1 MMGMRAA
8 LASVILLMLINLS
21 VVSATT
27 TVTFQPGAYIIDMS
41 TAPPALNY
49 ANGLKPYGLVYDL
62 IINKQIPVS
71 WAINPTKAKDGVD
84 FTVPSGTGAGSY
96 RGGSFIIPV
105 EYASDALTTLNYWKN
120 TKLVKV
126 VGPTTAAFSAP
137 IYENLT
143 SFPNAVLDE
152 QNGDKIEAAFYDY
165 SEVPMTS
172 YRIGSPEDLTEC
184 DDIYAM
190 PHADPQDWALSTQNI
205 FKNFINAGGDLWAAC
220 HAVSA
225 LEADTPDYLAL
236 YYLSQSGL
244 IPWGDHDDATPPYQY
259 NASSATHPI
268 MQFIGRLDNSLS
280 DGSEQVYI
288 PDTTPTGNNW
298 RGSTTVAVWD
308 PDQADIVGPPARPG
322 ILAAKV
328 AYGYAEGNSS
338 KGFIVY
344 EASHTIA
351 SGNISED
358 VCAAR
363 VYGNFVLFSGILHK
377 VNLTANV
384 PTKMLS
390 GSSGP
395 VNVSIQMGTGTP
407 PYTVKW
413 SSSCGGSFANPTQ
426 IVSPPPYTASTT
438 FTAPTVTAVTACIIR
453 VTVTDYCGR
462 RNFVALPVTI
472 YPVMMTLTKT
482 DYRQAVQKEELL
494 PYRIYYNNTG
504 PITAESVVI
513 TDLLPKGLTYIPT
526 AYPAPASVTYNGIVN
541 GTTTLVWNLGDVPA
555 GASKLIRLNA
565 TVNLTATSPIV
576 DNVQSRAYIAGMGPV
591 YRTAKDTDILSP
603 ITKEVNKTTA
613 AAGDY
618 LNYSMCA
625 RYDDPFLL
633 INATVKDTIPDYT
646 TYVINSSNAGGIYFP
661 GNKTIVWQLGSN
673 EPGISSSTKPG
684 TNVIKIYSIYDTY
697 TRSGGTADTNYGA
710 STTLQMSSGDR
721 RSLLYFPISSIPPSA
736 TINSA
741 SFYGYFSTAVNGATV
756 NIYNMS
762 KYWCGQADQCSCTGK
777 IAEGIVCNVQP
788 DTLARGRGAVWGYYS
803 YNKNAPSCAWTA
815 AGGDYDKVNSYGT
828 FVPSAAGVF
837 NNTTVTSLVSG
848 WKSGAIPNYGI
859 LLEYSKD
866 EAGGNYVELYSKESA
881 GTANDPY
888 LLIFYTG
895 AAGSPLKIYPRN
907 DTYIRQDDALKNY
920 GTCGYMRMDGGTT
933 TARRPMLYFDISGIP
948 AGATITNAYLNLW
961 VNVAGTGGTA
971 TVRRMTRNWC
981 PVTNCQCQGLV
992 VEGKLN
998 GAEPDTVAEGYG
1010 ATWNNYMSNLKSTAC
1025 RWNTLGGDYY
1035 TTTTRGT
1042 ILLSNNT
1049 AGWRSGSVIGLVQGW
1064 YNWYYGVGTNPIPV
1078 QGIALTSTSGTPIIQ
1093 SREGANKPYILVNYT
1108 IGQGTNISITARP
1121 LLSCEGG
1128 QIVVNMSVNSS
1139 VAMPTLV
1146 APESLLFD
1154 SYNASLT
1161 LASGPTPPSYTNVP
1175 ALSNRYFN
1183 YVYNVDAGDYPGS
1196 VAFSGKPS
1204 FPTYFATA
1212 TSNRLLVT
1220 PLLTYAVQI
1229 NPYPATPITVN
1240 FIPNTARFM
1249 DEAVVPSG
1257 VDSNEVVT
1265 NLFWPPNIQVTK
1277 SANISS
1283 GVKCNNVLFSLAV
1296 KNTGLANL
1304 VTVEVVDTLPEGLEY
1319 ISSFN
1324 GSDNGQIITWA
1335 NIGPMIPGQTKTL
1348 TFVGHITGDA
1358 FGLLNNTVWV
1368 KGTTINGNNVTNSSY
1383 YVVQALRTDI
1393 SGTKTPDIAQGPP
1406 STIVNYTVTMTNS
1419 GEATL
1424 SPAIMKDIFPHGMAF
1439 VNSTP
1444 APSYSNPAHD
1454 TYFWNYTSLAPG
1466 ETKTVYMNVHLDG
1479 EYYGELCNPVYFTGK
1494 TPSGLSII
1502 NSTRG
1507 CVYCQEPKISL
1518 NKSSNYASGDKCNI
1532 NYSLNVTNTGEVPLY
1547 SISLVDYLPAGMQYL
1562 SSTGGGSNVS
1572 NTITWPAF
1580 GPLSPGSSQLFYVL
1594 AKIKHSAD
1602 GPQENEANATGRSST
1617 GWNYS
1622 SEDWENFT
1630 AHAVALEIEKG
1641 ASPNEAAVMQNITF
1655 TINVTN
1661 AGNGRLDLVEVQD
1674 ILPVGLAYVD
1684 DNQTPK
1690 GTVTGS
1696 IITWPNVGPLEAGEY
1711 ANISLIVQANGAASG
1726 PLLNLAEAT
1735 GDPEVGCPITA
1746 EDNET
1751 VTIFANAN
1759 FTVVKTALN
1768 ESVEPGDNAVFIINV
1783 TNTGEAALPTVRVVD
1798 ILPIGLT
1805 YVSDNSTPPATVSGQ
1820 LVTWNNVG
1828 PLAAGASKFI
1838 QIIAKVVL

>member
-1 MMGMRAA
+1 MMRMRAA
-8 LASVILLMLINLS
+8 LASVILLMLLNLS
-21 VVSATT
+21 VVNATT
-27 TVTFQPGAYIIDMS
+27 TVTFQPGAYIIDMGS
-41 TAPPALNY
+41 SPYTY

-62 IINKQIPVS
+62 IINKQVPVS
-71 WAINPTKAKDGVD
+71 WAISPTKSKDGID

-105 EYASDALTTLNYWKN
+105 EFAGDALTTLNYWKN

-126 VGPTTAAFSAP
+126 VGPTTAAFTAP

-165 SEVPMTS
+165 SEVPMSS

-184 DDIYAM
+184 DDLYAM

-205 FKNFINAGGDLWAAC
+205 FKNFINNGGDLWAAC

-225 LEADTPDYLAL
+225 MEADTPDYLAL

-244 IPWGDHDDATPPYQY
+244 IPWGDHDDADPPYSY
-259 NASSATHPI
+259 NASSAIHPI
-268 MQFIGRLDNSLS
+268 MQFIGKLDNSLS

-288 PDTTPTGNNW
+288 PDTGSNW

-308 PDQADIVGPPARPG
+308 PDQDDIVGPPARPG

-338 KGFIVY
+338 MGFIVY
-344 EASHTIA
+344 EGSHTIA

-363 VYGNFVLFSGILHK
+363 VYGNFVLYSGIMHRP
-377 VNLTANV
+377 NLTANV
-384 PTKMLS
+384 PPKMLS

-395 VNVSIQMGTGTP
+395 VNVSIEMGTGTP
-407 PYTVKW
+407 NYTVKW

-426 IVSPPPYTASTT
+426 IVSSPPYTASTT
-438 FTAPTVTAVTACIIR
+438 FTAPMVTAVTPCIIR
-453 VTVTDYCGR
+453 VTVTDACGR

-482 DYRQAVQKEELL
+482 DFKQAVQKEELL

-504 PITAESVVI
+504 PITAESVIV
-513 TDLLPKGLTYIPT
+513 TDLLPLGVTYIPT
-526 AYPAPASVTYNGIVN
+526 AYPAPSSVTYNGN
-541 GTTTLVWNLGDVPA
+541 GTTTLIWNLGDVPA
-555 GASKLIRLNA
+555 GGSRLMRLNA

-591 YRTAKDTDILSP
+591 YRTAQDTDILSP
-603 ITKEVNKTTA
+603 ITKEVNKSTA

-646 TYVINSSNAGGIYFP
+646 TYVINSSSAGGTYFS

-673 EPGISSSTKPG
+673 EPSVPAQTHPG
-684 TNVIKIYSIYDTY
+684 TNTIKILA
-697 TRSGGTADTNYGA
+697 TRDAFTNEKENVKNYGG
-710 STTLQMSSGDR
+710 SKELQIGNKNNEKKYALM
-721 RSLLYFPISSIPPSA
+721 YFPLNLPPAATISS
-736 TINSA
+736 A
-741 SFYGYFSTAVNGATV
+741 SLYTYFTTSTNGAAIS
-756 NIYNMS
+756 IYNMS
-762 KYWCGQADQCSCTGK
+762 KYWCQQADQCACTGN
-777 IAEGIVCNVQP
+777 IAGGTLCNNEPDQLGEGF
-788 DTLARGRGAVWGYYS
+788 GAVWGYYS
-803 YNKNAPSCAWTA
+803 YNKNAPSCAWTTT
-815 AGGDYDKVNSYGT
+815 GGDYDKVNSYGT
-828 FVPSAAGVF
+828 FNPSSTGYK
-837 NNTTVTSLVSG
+837 NITITSLLTG
-848 WKSGAIPNYGI
+848 WKSGTIANQGI
-859 LLEYSKD
+859 LLEYSAN
-866 EAGGNYVELYSKESA
+866 EANFVEITSSNSA
-881 GTANDPY
+881 TNKPY
-888 LLIFYTG
+888 LYVTYTG
-895 AAGSPLKIYPRN
+895 ATGSPKTIYPRN
-907 DTYIRQDDALKNY
+907 DTYIDQANALRNY
-920 GTCGYMRMDGGTT
+920 GSCSYMQMDGGT
-933 TARRPMLYFDISGIP
+933 ADASRPMLYFDISSIP
-948 AGATITNAYLNLW
+948 AGATITNAYLNLY
-961 VNVAGTGGTA
+961 VNVAGTAGGTA
-971 TVRRMTRNWC
+971 TVRKMTRNWC
-981 PVTNCQCQGLV
+981 GVTNCQCRGMV
-992 VEGKLN
+992 VEGN
-998 GAEPDTVAEGYG
+998 RDNDEPDKLADGYG
-1010 ATWNNYMSNLKSTAC
+1010 STWNSYMYNKFATDC
-1025 RWNTLGGDYY
+1025 RWSTLGGDFY
-1035 TTTTRGT
+1035 TAMVRGT
-1042 ILLSNNT
+1042 IPLQNNT
-1049 AGWRSGSVIGLVQGW
+1049 AGWRSASLTTLVQGW
-1064 YNWYYGVGTNPIPV
+1064 YSGSIPL
-1078 QGIALTSTSGTPIIQ
+1078 QGIAMTSSSDAVAKIA
-1093 SREGANKPYILVNYT
+1093 SREYATTNLRPYLSVTYNV
-1108 IGQGTNISITARP
+1108 GTGSNVSLNARP

-1128 QIVVNMSVNSS
+1128 QIVVNMTVNSS
-1139 VAMPTLV
+1139 AYMATLV
-1146 APESLLFD
+1146 PPPSLLVD
-1154 SYNASLT
+1154 SFNTTIT
-1161 LASGPTPPSYTNVP
+1161 LASGPTPAVYTNVP
-1175 ALSNRYFN
+1175 ALSNRSFT

-1196 VAFSGKPS
+1196 VVFSGKPS

-1220 PLLTYAVQI
+1220 PRLSYTVQI
-1229 NPYPATPITVN
+1229 NPYPATPNTVN
-1240 FIPNTARFM
+1240 FIPNTASFS
-1249 DEAVVPSG
+1249 DEAVITTPVS
-1257 VDSNEVVT
+1257 SNEVIT
-1265 NLFWPPNIQVTK
+1265 NLVWPRNITVTK

-1319 ISSFN
+1319 VSSFN

-1335 NIGPMIPGQTKTL
+1335 NIGPMTPGQTKTL
-1348 TFVGHITGDA
+1348 TFVAHINGEV

-1383 YVVQALRTDI
+1383 YVVEAQKTDI
-1393 SGTKTPDIAQGPP
+1393 YGTKTPDIAQGPP
-1406 STIVNYTVTMTNS
+1406 STIVNYTVTMTNN

-1424 SPAIMKDIFPHGMAF
+1424 SPAIMKDIFPNGMAF

-1444 APSYSNPAHD
+1444 APSYSDPTHH

-1494 TPSGLSII
+1494 TPSGLYII

-1507 CVYCQEPKISL
+1507 CVYCQEPEISL
-1518 NKSSNYASGDKCNI
+1518 NKSSNFATGDKCYV

-1547 SISLVDYLPAGMQYL
+1547 SISLVDWLPAGMQYI

-1580 GPLSPGSSQLFYVL
+1580 GPLANGSSQLFYVL

-1617 GWNYS
+1617 GLYYS

-1630 AHAVALEIEKG
+1630 AHAVALEIEKD
-1641 ASPNEAAVMQNITF
+1641 ASPKEAALMQNITF

-1661 AGNGRLDLVEVQD
+1661 AGNGKLDVVEVQD
-1674 ILPVGLAYVD
+1674 ILPTGLTYMD

-1690 GTVTGS
+1690 GTVTGN
-1696 IITWPNVGPLEAGEY
+1696 IITWSNVGPLEAGEY
-1711 ANISLIVQANGAASG
+1711 ANISLIVQADGDASG
-1726 PLLNLAEAT
+1726 PLENMAQAT
-1735 GDPEVGCPITA
+1735 GEPEVGCDIMA
-1746 EDNET
+1746 EAEET
-1751 VTIFANAN
+1751 VTVYANAN

-1783 TNTGEAALPTVRVVD
+1783 TNTGEVALPTVKVVD

-1828 PLAAGASKFI
+1828 PLAQGASKFI